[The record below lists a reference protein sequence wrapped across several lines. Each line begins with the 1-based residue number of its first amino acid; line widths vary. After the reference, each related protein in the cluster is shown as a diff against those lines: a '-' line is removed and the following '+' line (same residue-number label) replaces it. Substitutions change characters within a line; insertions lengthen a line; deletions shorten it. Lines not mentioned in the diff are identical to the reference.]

1 MSNDDVLSQEEID
14 SLLNGVS
21 GEDES
26 TAQSPGASA
35 GKRVRAFDPA
45 SQQRVVR
52 GRLHTFDIINERFAR
67 HFRMSLFNLIRRSAD
82 ITVGAVKIQKYSDFT
97 RNLPVP
103 ANINLISMKPLR
115 GNALVVFPPNLVYLV
130 VDSLF
135 GGDGRFLT
143 KSEGREFTHTEQRI
157 IQRLLALALDSYAEG
172 WKNIYPLEMEYQR
185 AEMQVKFTNITSSSN
200 ELVVDTTFHLEV
212 GAFGSD
218 FHICMPYAMIE
229 PIRDLLSGPLQK
241 KDPEEERFRTQQLAG
256 EVKQSH
262 VRLSAAFTELASTLG
277 QVANLQVG
285 DVLLMELPREITA
298 CVDNIPVFNCSYGRI
313 ADRKALR
320 VTRVIDHVAPA
331 SYQGNKA

>member
-1 MSNDDVLSQEEID
+1 MSNDDILSQEEID
-14 SLLNGVS
+14 SLLKGVS
-21 GEDES
+21 GDDEP
-26 TAQSPGASA
+26 AA
-35 GKRVRAFDPA
+35 GSDAANGRRVRPFDPA

-82 ITVGAVKIQKYSDFT
+82 ITVGSVKIQKYSDFT

-172 WKNIYPLEMEYQR
+172 WKSVYPLQLEYQR
-185 AEMQVKFTNITSSSN
+185 AEMQVKFANITTTSN
-200 ELVVDTTFHLEV
+200 ELVVNTTFHLEV

-218 FHICMPYAMIE
+218 FHICMPYAMLE
-229 PIRDLLSGPLQK
+229 PIRELLSGPLQK
-241 KDPEEERFRTQQLAG
+241 TDPDEERFRTHQLAG

-262 VRLSAAFTELASTLG
+262 VRLTADFTELASTLG
-277 QVANLQVG
+277 RVQRLSVG
-285 DVLLMELPREITA
+285 DVLPIALPAEITA
-298 CVDNIPVFNCSYGRI
+298 RVDGVPVFNCDYGRI
-313 ADRKALR
+313 GDRKALR
-320 VTRVIDHVAPA
+320 VTRVIDHIAPA
-331 SYQGNKA
+331 SYQGKKS